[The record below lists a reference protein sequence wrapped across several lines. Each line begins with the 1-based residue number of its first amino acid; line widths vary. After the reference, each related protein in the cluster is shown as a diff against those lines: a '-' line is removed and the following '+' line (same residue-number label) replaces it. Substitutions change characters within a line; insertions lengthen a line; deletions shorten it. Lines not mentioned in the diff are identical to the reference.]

1 MERRRTAVP
10 AIAPSPV
17 RTWGA
22 VLGPGGL
29 VGNGGKGGPMNVHI
43 DLAALALIV
52 SITLMV
58 GMILGVSLSRPR
70 R

>member
-1 MERRRTAVP
+1 MD
-10 AIAPSPV
+10 
-17 RTWGA
+17 
-22 VLGPGGL
+22 
-29 VGNGGKGGPMNVHI
+29 VHI
-43 DLAALALIV
+43 DLVALALIV